1 MTVLK
6 EQPPRL
12 LRGTPLASKGLRK
25 TFGQR
30 EVLKLSLIHI

>member
-25 TFGQR
+25 TLANAKF
-30 EVLKLSLIHI
+30 